1 MMRSA
6 HSDECLDMATTGGVD
21 GLASDWNAG
30 VLEAAA
36 RVLANNPPLASCQL
50 QLQNALHRIHSLEAQ
65 VQRLTVLIQQE
76 RQMRGHDTAGN
87 HDDAPPL
94 STDDL
99 NTYAK
104 WLASRGDTNL

>member
-1 MMRSA
+1 MSG
-6 HSDECLDMATTGGVD
+6 GGVD
-21 GLASDWNAG
+21 GLTSDWNTG

-50 QLQNALHRIHSLEAQ
+50 QLQNALHRIHTLEAQ

-76 RQMRGHDTAGN
+76 RQMRGHAAAGSKNGDAAPSPPTA
-87 HDDAPPL
+87 DDQ
-94 STDDL
+94 

-104 WLASRGDTNL
+104 WLASRNDAVNL